1 MAGRLF
7 HQPGTQADN
16 SMAKVA
22 VLVPSQELCNL
33 AQPLVGTFPSITLMT
48 LEYIKTSQAES
59 RARELERQGCDLI
72 VARGVQARI
81 IKQSVKLPVVEI
93 SVTLQE
99 LASVMLEL
107 KSELALPCPRIG
119 LIGVANMFSD
129 TSRFNELF
137 GIELKLY
144 MVRQNEEL
152 ANAVSQAQ
160 ADGCV
165 GVIGGDIVCE
175 TARQKKLAYKYIPT
189 GSESVHN
196 ALNFASRVGYAI
208 DLEKHNSAEINAL
221 LNYTFNGIIQVDSSG
236 VIRRVNRIGYS
247 LLGQASSTL
256 LGCSIYD
263 ALPNLNRTMLEDALL
278 RGKEAYSFLLD
289 INHKGV
295 VVNIA
300 PILVD
305 SQIEGAVLTFQEGQ
319 RLIDMDSE
327 MRRELYQRGF
337 VARYNFDNIICD
349 DPETQALFELAKRIS
364 KFSAPILLTGETG
377 SGKNLL
383 AQCIHNESLLRK
395 NAFVTIDCSA
405 WLPET
410 LDNMLFGNYT
420 VRKDSSVD
428 SYAEMAQDGTLY
440 LSHVEMLPLETQYK
454 LLCLIRGRFLH
465 NGPSRPVAANV
476 RIIASSTV
484 SLIARVEK
492 GEFRSD
498 LYYALSVLSLEML
511 PLRRHRGDILGW
523 TAFYLD
529 EWQEKY
535 KRYVHLTQGAQRY
548 LQEYEWPGNLD
559 QLNSVCERL
568 VLLTQK
574 RNIDEVFL
582 RQQLEQIAPRT
593 LPGTEQIVLYK
604 DQKAVEIAALLKKHP
619 EIQHTV
625 SATTRTPREGE
636 KDGINYHFMSVAD
649 FEDHLAHDQIV
660 EHTKYCENYYGTLR
674 SEIEGRMKL
683 GIPVILVIEVE
694 GAGNIKK
701 MYPGATTIFVLPP
714 DMQELERRLRCRGTE
729 DEETI
734 QRRLKRAETEIANS
748 VNYDEHV
755 VNVEVDSCAE
765 SIYSIIQFKLQHGS
779 DE

>member
-7 HQPGTQADN
+7 HQPGTQEDN

-208 DLEKHNSAEINAL
+208 DLEKHNSAEIN
-221 LNYTFNGIIQVDSSG
+221 
-236 VIRRVNRIGYS
+236 
-247 LLGQASSTL
+247 
-256 LGCSIYD
+256 

-604 DQKAVEIAALLKKHP
+604 DQKAVEIAALLKKHHGNRQQVAA
-619 EIQHTV
+619 ELGV
-625 SATTRTPREGE
+625 SKTTLWRYL
-636 KDGINYHFMSVAD
+636 KKYGIDPDYH
-649 FEDHLAHDQIV
+649 
-660 EHTKYCENYYGTLR
+660 C
-674 SEIEGRMKL
+674 
-683 GIPVILVIEVE
+683 
-694 GAGNIKK
+694 
-701 MYPGATTIFVLPP
+701 
-714 DMQELERRLRCRGTE
+714 
-729 DEETI
+729 
-734 QRRLKRAETEIANS
+734 
-748 VNYDEHV
+748 
-755 VNVEVDSCAE
+755 
-765 SIYSIIQFKLQHGS
+765 
-779 DE
+779 

>member
-1 MAGRLF
+1 
-7 HQPGTQADN
+7 
-16 SMAKVA
+16 MAKVA

-208 DLEKHNSAEINAL
+208 DLEKHNSAEIN
-221 LNYTFNGIIQVDSSG
+221 
-236 VIRRVNRIGYS
+236 
-247 LLGQASSTL
+247 
-256 LGCSIYD
+256 

-604 DQKAVEIAALLKKHP
+604 DQKAVEIAALLKKHHGNRQQVAA
-619 EIQHTV
+619 ELGV
-625 SATTRTPREGE
+625 SKTTLWRYL
-636 KDGINYHFMSVAD
+636 KKYGIDPDYH
-649 FEDHLAHDQIV
+649 
-660 EHTKYCENYYGTLR
+660 C
-674 SEIEGRMKL
+674 
-683 GIPVILVIEVE
+683 
-694 GAGNIKK
+694 
-701 MYPGATTIFVLPP
+701 
-714 DMQELERRLRCRGTE
+714 
-729 DEETI
+729 
-734 QRRLKRAETEIANS
+734 
-748 VNYDEHV
+748 
-755 VNVEVDSCAE
+755 
-765 SIYSIIQFKLQHGS
+765 
-779 DE
+779 

>member
-7 HQPGTQADN
+7 HQPGTQEDN

-440 LSHVEMLPLETQYK
+440 LSHVEMLPL
-454 LLCLIRGRFLH
+454 
-465 NGPSRPVAANV
+465 
-476 RIIASSTV
+476 
-484 SLIARVEK
+484 
-492 GEFRSD
+492 
-498 LYYALSVLSLEML
+498 
-511 PLRRHRGDILGW
+511 RRHRGDILGW

-529 EWQEKY
+529 KWQEKY

-604 DQKAVEIAALLKKHP
+604 DQKAVEIAALLKKHHGNRQQVAA
-619 EIQHTV
+619 ELGV
-625 SATTRTPREGE
+625 SKTTLWRYL
-636 KDGINYHFMSVAD
+636 KKYGIDPDYH
-649 FEDHLAHDQIV
+649 
-660 EHTKYCENYYGTLR
+660 C
-674 SEIEGRMKL
+674 
-683 GIPVILVIEVE
+683 
-694 GAGNIKK
+694 
-701 MYPGATTIFVLPP
+701 
-714 DMQELERRLRCRGTE
+714 
-729 DEETI
+729 
-734 QRRLKRAETEIANS
+734 
-748 VNYDEHV
+748 
-755 VNVEVDSCAE
+755 
-765 SIYSIIQFKLQHGS
+765 
-779 DE
+779 

>member
-1 MAGRLF
+1 
-7 HQPGTQADN
+7 
-16 SMAKVA
+16 MAKVA

-263 ALPNLNRTMLEDALL
+263 
-278 RGKEAYSFLLD
+278 
-289 INHKGV
+289 
-295 VVNIA
+295 
-300 PILVD
+300 
-305 SQIEGAVLTFQEGQ
+305 
-319 RLIDMDSE
+319 
-327 MRRELYQRGF
+327 
-337 VARYNFDNIICD
+337 ARYNFDNIICD

-604 DQKAVEIAALLKKHP
+604 DQKAVEIAALLKKHHGNRQQVAA
-619 EIQHTV
+619 ELGV
-625 SATTRTPREGE
+625 SKTTLWRYL
-636 KDGINYHFMSVAD
+636 KKYGIDPDYH
-649 FEDHLAHDQIV
+649 
-660 EHTKYCENYYGTLR
+660 C
-674 SEIEGRMKL
+674 
-683 GIPVILVIEVE
+683 
-694 GAGNIKK
+694 
-701 MYPGATTIFVLPP
+701 
-714 DMQELERRLRCRGTE
+714 
-729 DEETI
+729 
-734 QRRLKRAETEIANS
+734 
-748 VNYDEHV
+748 
-755 VNVEVDSCAE
+755 
-765 SIYSIIQFKLQHGS
+765 
-779 DE
+779 

>member
-1 MAGRLF
+1 
-7 HQPGTQADN
+7 
-16 SMAKVA
+16 MAKVA
-22 VLVPSQELCNL
+22 VLVPNQELEL
-33 AQPLVGTFPSITLMT
+33 IAQPLTEEFSSLQVM
-48 LEYIKTSQAES
+48 EVKYIRTAYAVQ
-59 RARELERQGCDLI
+59 RARELEQQGCDLI
-72 VARGVQARI
+72 VARGVQARL
-81 IKQSVKLPVVEI
+81 IKRSVRIPLVEI
-93 SVTLQE
+93 TVTPQE
-99 LASVMLEL
+99 LASVMLDLKEEL
-107 KSELALPCPRIG
+107 ELDCPRIG
-119 LIGVANMFSD
+119 LIGFPNMFSD
-129 TSRFNELF
+129 TSQFNRLLH
-137 GIELKLY
+137 IDLRLY
-144 MVRQNEEL
+144 MAEQEEQL
-152 ANAVSQAQ
+152 EEMVDKALQ
-160 ADGCV
+160 DGCNA
-165 GVIGGDIVCE
+165 VIGGNRVC
-175 TARQKKLAYKYIPT
+175 ASAGQKALPYKFIPS
-189 GSESVHN
+189 GEESLRN
-196 ALNFASRVGYAI
+196 ALATASRVGYAI

-221 LNYTFNGIIQVDSSG
+221 LNYTFSGIIQVDSSG

-604 DQKAVEIAALLKKHP
+604 DQKAVEIAALLKKHHDNRQQVAA
-619 EIQHTV
+619 ELGV
-625 SATTRTPREGE
+625 SKTTLWRYL
-636 KDGINYHFMSVAD
+636 KKYGIDPDYH
-649 FEDHLAHDQIV
+649 
-660 EHTKYCENYYGTLR
+660 C
-674 SEIEGRMKL
+674 
-683 GIPVILVIEVE
+683 
-694 GAGNIKK
+694 
-701 MYPGATTIFVLPP
+701 
-714 DMQELERRLRCRGTE
+714 
-729 DEETI
+729 
-734 QRRLKRAETEIANS
+734 
-748 VNYDEHV
+748 
-755 VNVEVDSCAE
+755 
-765 SIYSIIQFKLQHGS
+765 
-779 DE
+779 

>member
-1 MAGRLF
+1 
-7 HQPGTQADN
+7 
-16 SMAKVA
+16 MAKVA

-548 LQEYEWPGNLD
+548 LQEYEWPGNLA

-568 VLLTQK
+568 VLLTVLSVGNNIYRGEPEVAVYEDASGRLLLGGDRARLDGFVHSATPQTTAAAALNYSTASQWGFTLEGMYAGRRYVTVNPLRRTDRFLYLASSPEERQACFRQERLPDAWVLNVGVTK
-574 RNIDEVFL
+574 GFTLFGVRVFASLSVDNLLDRRDIVYGGYEQMRFDEYTAADGRNAYRPFPA
-582 RQQLEQIAPRT
+582 RYSYAYPRT
-593 LPGTEQIVLYK
+593 FLASL
-604 DQKAVEIAALLKKHP
+604 
-619 EIQHTV
+619 TV
-625 SATTRTPREGE
+625 S
-636 KDGINYHFMSVAD
+636 F
-649 FEDHLAHDQIV
+649 
-660 EHTKYCENYYGTLR
+660 
-674 SEIEGRMKL
+674 
-683 GIPVILVIEVE
+683 
-694 GAGNIKK
+694 
-701 MYPGATTIFVLPP
+701 
-714 DMQELERRLRCRGTE
+714 
-729 DEETI
+729 
-734 QRRLKRAETEIANS
+734 
-748 VNYDEHV
+748 
-755 VNVEVDSCAE
+755 
-765 SIYSIIQFKLQHGS
+765 
-779 DE
+779 

>member
-7 HQPGTQADN
+7 HQPGTQEDN

-440 LSHVEMLPLETQYK
+440 LSHVEMLPL
-454 LLCLIRGRFLH
+454 
-465 NGPSRPVAANV
+465 
-476 RIIASSTV
+476 
-484 SLIARVEK
+484 
-492 GEFRSD
+492 
-498 LYYALSVLSLEML
+498 
-511 PLRRHRGDILGW
+511 RRHRGDILGW

-604 DQKAVEIAALLKKHP
+604 DQKAVEIAALLKKHHGNRQQVAA
-619 EIQHTV
+619 ELGV
-625 SATTRTPREGE
+625 SKTTLWRYL
-636 KDGINYHFMSVAD
+636 KKYGIDPDYH
-649 FEDHLAHDQIV
+649 
-660 EHTKYCENYYGTLR
+660 C
-674 SEIEGRMKL
+674 
-683 GIPVILVIEVE
+683 
-694 GAGNIKK
+694 
-701 MYPGATTIFVLPP
+701 
-714 DMQELERRLRCRGTE
+714 
-729 DEETI
+729 
-734 QRRLKRAETEIANS
+734 
-748 VNYDEHV
+748 
-755 VNVEVDSCAE
+755 
-765 SIYSIIQFKLQHGS
+765 
-779 DE
+779 

>member
-7 HQPGTQADN
+7 HQPGTQEDN

-428 SYAEMAQDGTLY
+428 SCAEMAQDGTLY

-511 PLRRHRGDILGW
+511 SLRRHRGDILGW

-604 DQKAVEIAALLKKHP
+604 DQKAVEIAALLKKHHGNRQQVAA
-619 EIQHTV
+619 ELGV
-625 SATTRTPREGE
+625 SKTTLWRYL
-636 KDGINYHFMSVAD
+636 KKYGIDPDYH
-649 FEDHLAHDQIV
+649 
-660 EHTKYCENYYGTLR
+660 C
-674 SEIEGRMKL
+674 
-683 GIPVILVIEVE
+683 
-694 GAGNIKK
+694 
-701 MYPGATTIFVLPP
+701 
-714 DMQELERRLRCRGTE
+714 
-729 DEETI
+729 
-734 QRRLKRAETEIANS
+734 
-748 VNYDEHV
+748 
-755 VNVEVDSCAE
+755 
-765 SIYSIIQFKLQHGS
+765 
-779 DE
+779 

>member
-1 MAGRLF
+1 
-7 HQPGTQADN
+7 
-16 SMAKVA
+16 MAKVA

-256 LGCSIYD
+256 LGCSIHD

-440 LSHVEMLPLETQYK
+440 LSHVEMLPL
-454 LLCLIRGRFLH
+454 
-465 NGPSRPVAANV
+465 
-476 RIIASSTV
+476 
-484 SLIARVEK
+484 
-492 GEFRSD
+492 
-498 LYYALSVLSLEML
+498 
-511 PLRRHRGDILGW
+511 RRHRGDILGW

-604 DQKAVEIAALLKKHP
+604 DQKAVEIAALLKKHHGNRQQVAA
-619 EIQHTV
+619 ELGV
-625 SATTRTPREGE
+625 SKTTLWRYL
-636 KDGINYHFMSVAD
+636 KKYGIDPDYH
-649 FEDHLAHDQIV
+649 
-660 EHTKYCENYYGTLR
+660 C
-674 SEIEGRMKL
+674 
-683 GIPVILVIEVE
+683 
-694 GAGNIKK
+694 
-701 MYPGATTIFVLPP
+701 
-714 DMQELERRLRCRGTE
+714 
-729 DEETI
+729 
-734 QRRLKRAETEIANS
+734 
-748 VNYDEHV
+748 
-755 VNVEVDSCAE
+755 
-765 SIYSIIQFKLQHGS
+765 
-779 DE
+779 

>member
-1 MAGRLF
+1 
-7 HQPGTQADN
+7 
-16 SMAKVA
+16 MAKVA

-440 LSHVEMLPLETQYK
+440 LSHVEMLPL
-454 LLCLIRGRFLH
+454 
-465 NGPSRPVAANV
+465 
-476 RIIASSTV
+476 
-484 SLIARVEK
+484 
-492 GEFRSD
+492 
-498 LYYALSVLSLEML
+498 
-511 PLRRHRGDILGW
+511 RRHRGDILGW

-593 LPGTEQIVLYK
+593 LPETEQIVLYK
-604 DQKAVEIAALLKKHP
+604 DQKAVEIAALLKKHHGNRQQVAA
-619 EIQHTV
+619 ELGV
-625 SATTRTPREGE
+625 SKTTLWRYL
-636 KDGINYHFMSVAD
+636 KKYGIDPDYH
-649 FEDHLAHDQIV
+649 
-660 EHTKYCENYYGTLR
+660 C
-674 SEIEGRMKL
+674 
-683 GIPVILVIEVE
+683 
-694 GAGNIKK
+694 
-701 MYPGATTIFVLPP
+701 
-714 DMQELERRLRCRGTE
+714 
-729 DEETI
+729 
-734 QRRLKRAETEIANS
+734 
-748 VNYDEHV
+748 
-755 VNVEVDSCAE
+755 
-765 SIYSIIQFKLQHGS
+765 
-779 DE
+779 

>member
-1 MAGRLF
+1 
-7 HQPGTQADN
+7 
-16 SMAKVA
+16 MAKVA

-278 RGKEAYSFLLD
+278 RGKEAYSFL
-289 INHKGV
+289 NHKGV

-337 VARYNFDNIICD
+337 VARYNFDNIIRD

-465 NGPSRPVAANV
+465 NGPSRPVAASV
-476 RIIASSTV
+476 RIMPSRRSNISSIESSSLFSSIDPASCF
-484 SLIARVEK
+484 I
-492 GEFRSD
+492 
-498 LYYALSVLSLEML
+498 
-511 PLRRHRGDILGW
+511 
-523 TAFYLD
+523 
-529 EWQEKY
+529 
-535 KRYVHLTQGAQRY
+535 
-548 LQEYEWPGNLD
+548 
-559 QLNSVCERL
+559 
-568 VLLTQK
+568 
-574 RNIDEVFL
+574 
-582 RQQLEQIAPRT
+582 
-593 LPGTEQIVLYK
+593 
-604 DQKAVEIAALLKKHP
+604 
-619 EIQHTV
+619 
-625 SATTRTPREGE
+625 
-636 KDGINYHFMSVAD
+636 
-649 FEDHLAHDQIV
+649 
-660 EHTKYCENYYGTLR
+660 
-674 SEIEGRMKL
+674 
-683 GIPVILVIEVE
+683 
-694 GAGNIKK
+694 
-701 MYPGATTIFVLPP
+701 
-714 DMQELERRLRCRGTE
+714 
-729 DEETI
+729 
-734 QRRLKRAETEIANS
+734 
-748 VNYDEHV
+748 
-755 VNVEVDSCAE
+755 
-765 SIYSIIQFKLQHGS
+765 
-779 DE
+779 

>member
-1 MAGRLF
+1 
-7 HQPGTQADN
+7 
-16 SMAKVA
+16 MAKVA

-349 DPETQALFELAKRIS
+349 DPETQ
-364 KFSAPILLTGETG
+364 
-377 SGKNLL
+377 
-383 AQCIHNESLLRK
+383 
-395 NAFVTIDCSA
+395 
-405 WLPET
+405 
-410 LDNMLFGNYT
+410 
-420 VRKDSSVD
+420 
-428 SYAEMAQDGTLY
+428 
-440 LSHVEMLPLETQYK
+440 YK

-498 LYYALSVLSLEML
+498 LYYALSVLSLEVL

-604 DQKAVEIAALLKKHP
+604 DQKAVEIAALLKKHHGNRQQVAA
-619 EIQHTV
+619 ELGV
-625 SATTRTPREGE
+625 SKTTLWRYL
-636 KDGINYHFMSVAD
+636 KKYGIDPDYH
-649 FEDHLAHDQIV
+649 
-660 EHTKYCENYYGTLR
+660 C
-674 SEIEGRMKL
+674 
-683 GIPVILVIEVE
+683 
-694 GAGNIKK
+694 
-701 MYPGATTIFVLPP
+701 
-714 DMQELERRLRCRGTE
+714 
-729 DEETI
+729 
-734 QRRLKRAETEIANS
+734 
-748 VNYDEHV
+748 
-755 VNVEVDSCAE
+755 
-765 SIYSIIQFKLQHGS
+765 
-779 DE
+779 

>member
-7 HQPGTQADN
+7 HQPGTQEDN

-319 RLIDMDSE
+319 RLIDMDIE

-364 KFSAPILLTGETG
+364 KFSAPILLIGETG

-440 LSHVEMLPLETQYK
+440 LSHV
-454 LLCLIRGRFLH
+454 
-465 NGPSRPVAANV
+465 
-476 RIIASSTV
+476 
-484 SLIARVEK
+484 
-492 GEFRSD
+492 
-498 LYYALSVLSLEML
+498 EML

-604 DQKAVEIAALLKKHP
+604 DQKAVEIAALLKKHHGNRQQVAA
-619 EIQHTV
+619 ELGV
-625 SATTRTPREGE
+625 SKTTLWRYL
-636 KDGINYHFMSVAD
+636 KKYGIDPDYH
-649 FEDHLAHDQIV
+649 
-660 EHTKYCENYYGTLR
+660 C
-674 SEIEGRMKL
+674 
-683 GIPVILVIEVE
+683 
-694 GAGNIKK
+694 
-701 MYPGATTIFVLPP
+701 
-714 DMQELERRLRCRGTE
+714 
-729 DEETI
+729 
-734 QRRLKRAETEIANS
+734 
-748 VNYDEHV
+748 
-755 VNVEVDSCAE
+755 
-765 SIYSIIQFKLQHGS
+765 
-779 DE
+779 